1 MITTKVSSKYQI
13 VLPSKIRESMK
24 IKVGQQFQL
33 IQYLDRIELIPI
45 KPISEMKGFIKG
57 LNTDFI
63 RDKSDRI

>member
-1 MITTKVSSKYQI
+1 
-13 VLPSKIRESMK
+13 MK